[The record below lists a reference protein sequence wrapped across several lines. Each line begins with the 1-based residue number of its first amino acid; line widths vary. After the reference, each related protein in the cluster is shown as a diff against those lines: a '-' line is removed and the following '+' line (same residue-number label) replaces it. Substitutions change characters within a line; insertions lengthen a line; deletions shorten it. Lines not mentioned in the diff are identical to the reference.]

1 MKPHGLSGYVMT
13 RNCRRLDYCYELAI
27 ESLLPVCDE
36 VLVCD
41 SDSDDGTRE
50 ELDLWAMNELKLR
63 VINRPWPN
71 PVGDTHFLVKWINEA
86 REHLK
91 YSMQLN
97 LEADEVIPTSAYPAI
112 RQAVEN
118 RECRTFR
125 RLNFWRSTEFLAP
138 ENTYCGTTVARLGPQ
153 NLWMSSDAPD
163 PHGSQ
168 ELAATAINAGQ
179 DQRLEIFHYG
189 ALRKNDAF
197 LKKSRVMQSA
207 IMNSYD
213 SRLAEAEKTGV
224 PWESLCDFGG
234 LPLIPFRGAHPSFS
248 IQWLRDRGFNPKT

>member
-1 MKPHGLSGYVMT
+1 MKPQGLSGFVMT

-71 PVGDTHFLVKWINEA
+71 PVGDTHFLVRWINHA

-97 LEADEVIPTSAYPAI
+97 LEADEVIPPSAYPAI
-112 RQAVEN
+112 RQAVDN
-118 RECRTFR
+118 RECRTFH
-125 RLNFWRSTEFLAP
+125 RLNFWRDSEHLAP
-138 ENTYCGTTVARLGPQ
+138 DGTYCGTTVGRLGNQ
-153 NLWMSSDAPD
+153 ELWMSSDAPD
-163 PHGSQ
+163 PHGPQDLVSR
-168 ELAATAINAGQ
+168 AILAGQ
-179 DQRLEIFHYG
+179 DPRLQIFHYG
-189 ALRKNDAF
+189 ALRKPEAF
-197 LKKSRVMQSA
+197 VKKSWVMQTA
-207 IMNSYD
+207 IFNTMD
-213 SRLAEAEKTGV
+213 ERLKTAEKTGV
-224 PWESLCDFGG
+224 HWETLCDFGG
-234 LPLIPFRGAHPSFS
+234 LPLIPFRGAHPKVAEG
-248 IQWLRDRGFNPKT
+248 WLRERGYSPKV